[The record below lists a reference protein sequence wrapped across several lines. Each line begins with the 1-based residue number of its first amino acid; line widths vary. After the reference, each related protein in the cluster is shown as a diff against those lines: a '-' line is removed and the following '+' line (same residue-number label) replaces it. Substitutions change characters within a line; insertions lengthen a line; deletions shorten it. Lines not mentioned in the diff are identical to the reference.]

1 LILEHSKGAL
11 LHFDRHIVTFLR
23 ICRILDF
30 ADFRVYLHV
39 LSLALFTWINR
50 AEKPFFESGG
60 SSDDPFMLD
69 ISQPKPSTL
78 EQTFPDGLDSI
89 AGISFPDSM
98 NLQLIFQSDPILTS
112 NLECVI
118 EILSLSQDCA
128 TEFLTNFSRVL
139 TVEFQSAHNYD
150 YWTLF
155 VILYHKSGF
164 RSNVCV
170 NLLSTRVLFD
180 PRFTIFGKLSDI

>member
-1 LILEHSKGAL
+1 
-11 LHFDRHIVTFLR
+11 VTFLR
-23 ICRILDF
+23 ISEFLDF

-39 LSLALFTWINR
+39 LSLALFTWVNR
-50 AEKPFFESGG
+50 AEEPFFESRG
-60 SSDDPFMLD
+60 SGDDPFMLD
-69 ISQPKPSTL
+69 ISQPKPFTL
-78 EQTFPDGLDSI
+78 GQTFPDGLDSI
-89 AGISFPDSM
+89 TDISFPDSM

-118 EILSLSQDCA
+118 EILRLSQDCA
-128 TEFLTNFSRVL
+128 TEFLTHFSRVL
-139 TVEFQSAHNYD
+139 TVEFHSAHTYD

-155 VILYHKSGF
+155 VILYHKSGC

-180 PRFTIFGKLSDI
+180 LRFTIFGKLSEHLSGLRSRGLECLMTANV